1 MGRAPVIEE
10 RKHISH
16 GEFDLPTRSLPKLI
30 FDITEHIQLRGHSLP
45 ASFVYSKTDDV
56 G

>member
-1 MGRAPVIEE
+1 MGIALVIEE
-10 RKHISH
+10 KKHINH
-16 GEFDLPTRSLPKLI
+16 GEFDRPTCSLPKPI
-30 FDITEHIQLRGHSLP
+30 FEITEHIPLRGRSLS